1 MDCTRDPSEGF
12 GPTKAV
18 EKTASLLYILGS
30 KIAVHMIYI
39 LIVIQVLLASG
50 THLVA
55 KAVVS
60 DVDPVTLTFL
70 RTCVSSAALL
80 IVFVIREKKIKIQR
94 EDYGKMLWLAFIVIP
109 LNQFLFLY
117 GIKYTTAANAALLYA
132 TTPVLVL
139 VFSHLMLGEN
149 LTKQKIAGVVIAFC
163 GVAVIIFEHG
173 VSLSSDYTYG
183 NVVMFV
189 AVIAWSLYTIQ
200 GKPMVVKYGA
210 FHVASLSMIGGMI
223 LFLPL
228 GIYGVSRFELSTL
241 TISHWEG
248 ILYLGL
254 GTSVISYFLWYYAI
268 GKLETTKVAIF
279 ANAQPIVTSVLSYFF
294 LHQLISRHFAAGAIV
309 TLFGVVLTELG

>member
-1 MDCTRDPSEGF
+1 MPIQFKGLPSS
-12 GPTKAV
+12 PPKAV
-18 EKTASLLYILGS
+18 GKTALVLYILKL
-30 KIAVHMIYI
+30 KITAIMIYI
-39 LIVIQVLLASG
+39 LIIIQVLLASG

-60 DVDPVTLTFL
+60 DVDPITLTFL
-70 RTCVSSAALL
+70 RTCVSSAALAILFL
-80 IVFVIREKKIKIQR
+80 IKEKRIKIQR
-94 EDYGKMLWLAFIVIP
+94 EDYAKMLWLAFVVIP

-117 GIKYTTAANAALLYA
+117 GIKYTTAANASLLYA

-139 VFSHLMLGEN
+139 VFSHIMLGEK
-149 LTKQKIAGVVIAFC
+149 LTKQKIAGVFIAFC

-173 VSLSSDYTYG
+173 VSFSSDYTYG
-183 NVVMFV
+183 NIVMFV

-210 FHVASLSMIGGMI
+210 FHVASLSMIGGML
-223 LFLPL
+223 LFLPI
-228 GIYGVSRFELSTL
+228 GVYGVSRFDLSTL
-241 TISHWEG
+241 TVSHWEG

-279 ANAQPIVTSVLSYFF
+279 ANAQPIVTSGLSYVF
-294 LHQLISRHFAAGAIV
+294 LHQLISPHYAVGAV
-309 TLFGVVLTELG
+309 LTLFGVVLTELG